1 MSWPNKGPRRGFTLV
16 ELLVVIAIIG
26 ILIAMLLPAV
36 QAVRAAARSTV
47 CSNNLKQIGLASL
60 NYESAFQH
68 FPPGYLGP
76 DPNDP
81 TQNLEDNPCQQYT
94 GTLVFLLAQME
105 QANIE
110 GLVPA
115 EYLSVSTL
123 GQGPSGSQSCEI
135 PSWWNDAGLFELAQA
150 KVPSFVCPEMTEQP
164 SRAIVSAHSFL
175 EPLMIVNTGIRI
187 ENFNFGLT
195 RYRPCGGEV
204 STISGRRGIL
214 RNRSKTTFGEI
225 SDGTSNTILFGETN
239 GGDDREYT
247 WIAGGSINSIFG
259 FGDSGLRWGSTHP
272 GEIVKFC
279 FADGSVHNI
288 TESLELS
295 VLGTYSSMEDGQVN
309 EPF

>member
-1 MSWPNKGPRRGFTLV
+1 MSSANQGPRRGFTLV

-76 DPNDP
+76 DQNDISLDID
-81 TQNLEDNPCQQYT
+81 TGGSQQYT

-115 EYLSVSTL
+115 DYLSLTTF
-123 GQGPSGSQSCEI
+123 GTPN
-135 PSWWNDAGLFELAQA
+135 WWEDAALFELAQA
-150 KVPSFVCPEMTEQP
+150 KVPSFVCPETNEQP
-164 SRAIVSAHSFL
+164 SEVVVRTHTSFNPPIFL
-175 EPLMIVNTGIRI
+175 AEGNLIQ
-187 ENFNFGLT
+187 NFNFGLT
-195 RYRPCGGEV
+195 RYRPCGGNR
-204 STISGRRGIL
+204 SIIPGSRGIL